1 MYITANATQTVV
13 TQGNVLFT
21 DAVICGCR
29 SIYHRPGSGLVTL
42 RGITNQCRA
51 RFKVT
56 FGANVALPTGETVAP
71 ISLAIAINGE
81 PVAETTMISTPT
93 AVEQFNSISRALF
106 LNVPRGCCQQV
117 SVENTSASSVSIEN
131 ASLIIERVA

>member
-42 RGITNQCRA
+42 KGVTNQCRA
-51 RFKVT
+51 RFKIT
-56 FGANVALPTGETVAP
+56 FGANVALATGATVAP
-71 ISLAIAINGE
+71 TEVAIAINGE
-81 PVAETTMISTPT
+81 PINTTTMITTPAAVGNLWNISTET
-93 AVEQFNSISRALF
+93 YID
-106 LNVPRGCCQQV
+106 VPSGCCTYLTV
-117 SVENTSASSVSIEN
+117 KNIGTTSIDVQN
-131 ASLIIERVA
+131 ANLIVERVA

>member
-42 RGITNQCRA
+42 KGVTNQCRA
-51 RFKVT
+51 RFKIT
-56 FGANVALPTGETVAP
+56 FGSNIAVPASGSAGS
-71 ISLAIAINGE
+71 ISLALGINGE
-81 PVAETTMISTPT
+81 PVQDTIMTVTP
-93 AVEQFNSISRALF
+93 AAGNEFFNVGRSLF
-106 LNVPRGCCQQV
+106 IDVPAGCCTKI
-117 SVENTSASSVSIEN
+117 SVENISSQTVLVQN
-131 ASLIIERVA
+131 ASLIVERVA

>member
-42 RGITNQCRA
+42 KGVTNQCRA
-51 RFKVT
+51 RFKIT
-56 FGANVALPTGETVAP
+56 FGSNIAVPASGSAGS
-71 ISLAIAINGE
+71 ISLALGINGE
-81 PVAETTMISTPT
+81 PVQDTIMTVTP
-93 AVEQFNSISRALF
+93 AAGNEFFNVGRSLF
-106 LNVPRGCCQQV
+106 IDVPAGCCTQI
-117 SVENTSASSVSIEN
+117 SVENISSQTILVQN
-131 ASLIIERVA
+131 ASLIVERVA